1 MRLSRKRD
9 RRRAG
14 ARAQPRRARR
24 DHARTALHAR
34 YQRPLD
40 RAALFGGDY
49 NLPIGI
55 SPVGLVNA
63 LWPGADNMLAA
74 AARAANVP
82 YGLSTVGTTS
92 IEASG
97 SDAAPSFAIVSFIN
111 SGSSTASAVTFATS
125 AFALM
130 MTPRYD

>member
-1 MRLSRKRD
+1 
-9 RRRAG
+9 
-14 ARAQPRRARR
+14 RR

-97 SDAAPSFAIVSFIN
+97 ANAACRFLEPRAAAMLRPRSRSSPSSIR
-111 SGSSTASAVTFATS
+111 GR
-125 AFALM
+125 L
-130 MTPRYD
+130 PHPL

>member
-24 DHARTALHAR
+24 DHARTALNAR

-97 SDAAPSFAIVSFIN
+97 GYWAGCRQ
-111 SGSSTASAVTFATS
+111 SGFRRPPCESCRDRWV
-125 AFALM
+125 
-130 MTPRYD
+130 MTHDRYRPIPGR